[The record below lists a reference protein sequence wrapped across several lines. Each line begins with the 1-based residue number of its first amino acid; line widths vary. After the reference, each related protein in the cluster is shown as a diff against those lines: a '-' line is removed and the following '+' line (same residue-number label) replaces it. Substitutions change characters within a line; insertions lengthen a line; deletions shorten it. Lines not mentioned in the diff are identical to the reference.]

1 MSLILQKASVDLL
14 FPNIPIKDLKDLSS
28 TNAQNKPTLY
38 FDAIERAYVILK
50 YPNLQTEHSGFFKQ
64 LEARITT
71 SFQQDETKQQQPHQE
86 QTTKS
91 PWYNPTGLSTFWNG
105 KDVLLQQQQPTTT
118 WNVFD
123 LECTVLDKS
132 MPVLFIDNDTA
143 VIPMDVRLGSAEE
156 SGGMHDV
163 EIVLSLMW
171 KPSIDSSSFTSVRK
185 EGRFFSSSNERDLS
199 YTTLRDAELC
209 AELKNNIEIDNMES
223 NSISAVTLPLRR
235 TIRKTHAIQQ
245 VFLARLQGSDSSTEE
260 EENLYLSIE
269 MENKI
274 HTNVLIESVDLSLP
288 GCSSRLVTLDN
299 TGEGEDLYD
308 SSLGPDD
315 TSSYLFKLTLYDRTT
330 TTTSSEMI
338 PSFSQR
344 NPFQG
349 QKLDITVKYRPLYP
363 NGEKSRRIT
372 SRTTCILD
380 EIVPNN
386 DVYSNHHQQQQQQ
399 HGGLVLASF
408 SSLQT
413 HEIKVPQ
420 PKAPELGVALSFTLL
435 DETVKL
441 NKIFKVQMMISN
453 LSHEP
458 LSLELIV
465 PHRQDSSSL
474 SATGLEQEYNYSIN
488 NNKNNSVKVAMDPV
502 AFLQKYEQECLDSG
516 SNGNSSF
523 VCLETSKQ
531 ANGEY
536 RMATNAKPQ
545 LSAAKGGQSIR
556 DDKMNVTLQTSVHE
570 VNQHTKLKYRNLQEE
585 KEYEESLKEEQ
596 KRREE
601 LIKEL
606 KEAEEQLKKSKK
618 RNEKET
624 EELTEDVLREFKEMD
639 KEDDDDVSE
648 SDEDEDESEEEED
661 DEEELL
667 LMKELEKIKQEKLQ
681 REQEETEKEILNS
694 NPLLSSHSSNS
705 TNAVA
710 LKRRWDDDVVFRNQQ
725 SSSDGGQNKKKK
737 EFINDLIRTDFH
749 KKFMNKYIK

>member
-14 FPNIPIKDLKDLSS
+14 FPNIPVRDLKDLSS

-71 SFQQDETKQQQPHQE
+71 SFQQDEQQPHQE
-86 QTTKS
+86 QTKS

-105 KDVLLQQQQPTTT
+105 KDVLLQQQPTTESF
-118 WNVFD
+118 NVFD

-171 KPSIDSSSFTSVRK
+171 KPSIDSSTFTSVRK
-185 EGRFFSSSNERDLS
+185 EGKLFNSFNERDLS

-209 AELKNNIEIDNMES
+209 AELKNNIENDNMES

-299 TGEGEDLYD
+299 TGEGGGGEEEELYD

-330 TTTSSEMI
+330 TTTTSEMI

-380 EIVPNN
+380 EIGPNN
-386 DVYSNHHQQQQQQ
+386 DVYSNHQQQQQ
-399 HGGLVLASF
+399 HGGLVLASS

-420 PKAPELGVALSFTLL
+420 PKTPEMGVALSFT
-435 DETVKL
+435 
-441 NKIFKVQMMISN
+441 
-453 LSHEP
+453 
-458 LSLELIV
+458 
-465 PHRQDSSSL
+465 
-474 SATGLEQEYNYSIN
+474 
-488 NNKNNSVKVAMDPV
+488 
-502 AFLQKYEQECLDSG
+502 
-516 SNGNSSF
+516 
-523 VCLETSKQ
+523 
-531 ANGEY
+531 
-536 RMATNAKPQ
+536 
-545 LSAAKGGQSIR
+545 
-556 DDKMNVTLQTSVHE
+556 
-570 VNQHTKLKYRNLQEE
+570 RN
-585 KEYEESLKEEQ
+585 
-596 KRREE
+596 
-601 LIKEL
+601 I
-606 KEAEEQLKKSKK
+606 
-618 RNEKET
+618 
-624 EELTEDVLREFKEMD
+624 
-639 KEDDDDVSE
+639 
-648 SDEDEDESEEEED
+648 
-661 DEEELL
+661 L
-667 LMKELEKIKQEKLQ
+667 LMP
-681 REQEETEKEILNS
+681 ETNIICSL
-694 NPLLSSHSSNS
+694 
-705 TNAVA
+705 
-710 LKRRWDDDVVFRNQQ
+710 
-725 SSSDGGQNKKKK
+725 G
-737 EFINDLIRTDFH
+737 
-749 KKFMNKYIK
+749 